1 MVNTWLMLHGKG
13 ALLYLACSSVSGGKK
28 PYFHFSEYYVLEIT
42 DSLIVLTGVIKVE
55 VHVNNRLLSI
65 INAWRNRAMG
75 KFNCRHLRK
84 RR

>member
-1 MVNTWLMLHGKG
+1 MLRYRTYGKG

-28 PYFHFSEYYVLEIT
+28 HYFHFSEYYVLEIT

-55 VHVNNRLLSI
+55 VHVNNHLLSI

-75 KFNCRHLRK
+75 KFNRRHLRK

>member
-1 MVNTWLMLHGKG
+1 MLRYRKHGKG
-13 ALLYLACSSVSGGKK
+13 ALLYLACSSVSGGKNITFILANTTCWK
-28 PYFHFSEYYVLEIT
+28 EIT

-55 VHVNNRLLSI
+55 VHVNNHLLSI

-75 KFNCRHLRK
+75 KFNRRHLRK